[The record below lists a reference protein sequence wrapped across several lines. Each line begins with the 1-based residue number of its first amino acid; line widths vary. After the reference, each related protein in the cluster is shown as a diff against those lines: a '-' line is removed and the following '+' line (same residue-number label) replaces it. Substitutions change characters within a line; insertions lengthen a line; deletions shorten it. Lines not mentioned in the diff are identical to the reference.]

1 MAKRRRCGR
10 KCYRKYVIGK
20 GKFWNGV
27 KDFFKNTKIL
37 SSVAG
42 VVPGI
47 GGVLS
52 NVIKNQGYGKHRR
65 HRRRRGGM
73 ANPFAKKTITDDKK
87 PKVYSKGLIPIN
99 KGGRRRRRSRRHHRK
114 YSSNNY
120 DNRYIDN
127 KIRVL

>member
-1 MAKRRRCGR
+1 MAKRRRCGSR

-27 KDFFKNTKIL
+27 KNFFKNTKIL
-37 SSVAG
+37 SSVAS
-42 VVPGI
+42 VVPGV

-52 NVIKNQGYGKHRR
+52 NVIKNQGYGK
-65 HRRRRGGM
+65 RRRSKGGM
-73 ANPFAKKTITDDKK
+73 KNPFAKIKNYVVKDG
-87 PKVYSKGLIPIN
+87 S
-99 KGGRRRRRSRRHHRK
+99 GRRRHRRRHHRK
-114 YSSNNY
+114 YSSNNF

>member
-1 MAKRRRCGR
+1 MTEGGRRRRSNSSR

-20 GKFWNGV
+20 GKFWDGV
-27 KDFFKNTKIL
+27 KKFFRNTKIL

-42 VVPGI
+42 VVPGV

-52 NVIKNQGYGKHRR
+52 NVIKNQGYGRR
-65 HRRRRGGM
+65 HKGGM
-73 ANPFAKKTITDDKK
+73 RK
-87 PKVYSKGLIPIN
+87 PKWLIRPQN
-99 KGGRRRRRSRRHHRK
+99 KELLNLKQGGRRRRRRRRHRK
-114 YSSNNY
+114 YSNNNNF